1 MHRLLLLALVA
12 SVGVAVTRADDAPLD
27 ALNESTPSTTPVE
40 PIVSGISPIFGT
52 TERPRLYAGN
62 YLVVAPKVVR
72 PGMPYAVS
80 VNILKSPETEHIVRV
95 EIRTGR
101 NDTVGARVVSG
112 VRTGRPQ
119 NITIE
124 ELSAESLL
132 PGTEYKVY
140 VRAETISSHIVFEQ
154 EHEVE
159 YNAKSL
165 SVFVQTDKAIYKPG
179 STVHYRT
186 VVVHPDLTPF
196 TGTVTVKIR
205 DPNQNIISQQLEKSL
220 TKGVFGSELELST
233 EPPLGDWTIVV
244 ETSTGIKYEKIFS
257 VDKYVLP
264 KFEVNVKTPSFI
276 TINDDLSVLVDAKY
290 TYGKG
295 VSGKAKVTL
304 ELPWHRWHTITRP
317 VDPTAQTEDEQLIER
332 TVKLNNMGEAT
343 VVFSNDE
350 LKKAKLISDYGG
362 SSIRILATV
371 TEDLTD
377 IQRNGTTQIVAYRHD
392 VKMEVETLGDTF
404 KPGLNHKVVIAL
416 KQMDDTPIKGSV
428 PRRVQVTTVYS
439 YPYVPD
445 ASTQPSQKNVQIVD
459 LDAHG
464 TTVLTLNPPINCT
477 TASVETQY
485 DRTGTDNFTDSV
497 IYNRVFLEASKSPTN
512 SFLQLLPDHDGAVD
526 AGKTLSFSVRAT
538 EPLAVITYQVMSRGS
553 IVLSQDI
560 PMDSETTTISFAAT
574 NQMAPKSR
582 LLVYA
587 VRPSNK
593 EILVDATDFKVDGLF
608 RNNVSLSLDRTSA
621 EPGQSVKFTVKAE
634 PDSYVG
640 LAAVDQSVLLLKSGN
655 DITQQ
660 MVEEDVEQYDTTGS
674 SGGRFRPWG
683 APFRRK
689 RSIWYPWG
697 GIAGRDAASIVE
709 NSGVYFLTDAYLYRL
724 PEPPIYKSMVS
735 DGAVPEMVF
744 ESVASAVPPP
754 NSMPAPLRV
763 RSNFPET
770 WVWVRE
776 TVENGTGEAVYEAV
790 APDTI
795 TSWVAS
801 AFAINE
807 DDGLGVAPT
816 TSKLKVFRP
825 FFIRLNLPYS
835 VKRGEKLALQVLVF
849 NYLEKEQDVRVV
861 LKHEKDSGFDFVQKD
876 GSIKKNKKDKN
887 YNVRVL
893 SVPGGGVSKAVYFP
907 IVPTKIGNVKLSI
920 VAQAAQ
926 AGDAIEM
933 PLKVEP
939 EGYRV
944 DRNVPVIIDLAGGK
958 INNFTKE
965 VDLQFPSD
973 AVDGSRRA
981 RVDIVGDIMGPALSN
996 IDSLVQMP
1004 FGCGEQNM
1012 VTLVPNIV
1020 VLRYLKATNRAN
1032 SLIESKAIKYME
1044 AGYQRELTYKRD
1056 DNSFSAFG
1064 QSDSHGST
1072 WLTAFVVRSFKQ
1084 AQKFVFVD
1092 DSVLQKSINFLI
1104 SQQQQEN
1111 GAFAERGEIHH
1122 KDMQGGAGEG
1132 GPALTAY
1139 VLIALLEN
1147 GVSNDKAL
1155 NYLETSLD
1163 AIKDDAYALAVTTY
1177 ALYLAGSSKKEVA
1190 LKMVE
1195 EHQITAL
1202 DGSVHWTAKVG
1213 ADKSKDTTQYF
1224 YQPRPVD
1231 VEMTSYVLLTYMLN
1245 GQTEKGLPI
1254 HAGYGYGSDSSRRLR
1269 RKDLL
1274 TSVQRP
1280 GQGCQRR

>member
-724 PEPPIYKSMVS
+724 PEPPIYYAM
-735 DGAVPEMVF
+735 PEMARGWAGPPGLNGPF
-744 ESVASAVPPP
+744 AAPISLSAAGVSEVVSPE
-754 NSMPAPLRV
+754 APRV
-763 RSNFPET
+763 RSNFVET
-770 WVWVRE
+770 WVWAGESVN
-776 TVENGTGEAVYEAV
+776 NGTGEAVYEAV

-1084 AQKFVFVD
+1084 AQNNK
-1092 DSVLQKSINFLI
+1092 
-1104 SQQQQEN
+1104 
-1111 GAFAERGEIHH
+1111 
-1122 KDMQGGAGEG
+1122 
-1132 GPALTAY
+1132 
-1139 VLIALLEN
+1139 
-1147 GVSNDKAL
+1147 
-1155 NYLETSLD
+1155 
-1163 AIKDDAYALAVTTY
+1163 YAP
-1177 ALYLAGSSKKEVA
+1177 
-1190 LKMVE
+1190 
-1195 EHQITAL
+1195 
-1202 DGSVHWTAKVG
+1202 
-1213 ADKSKDTTQYF
+1213 F
-1224 YQPRPVD
+1224 
-1231 VEMTSYVLLTYMLN
+1231 
-1245 GQTEKGLPI
+1245 
-1254 HAGYGYGSDSSRRLR
+1254 
-1269 RKDLL
+1269 
-1274 TSVQRP
+1274 
-1280 GQGCQRR
+1280 

>member
-1 MHRLLLLALVA
+1 M
-12 SVGVAVTRADDAPLD
+12 
-27 ALNESTPSTTPVE
+27 
-40 PIVSGISPIFGT
+40 
-52 TERPRLYAGN
+52 N
-62 YLVVAPKVVR
+62 YVLGDSVVA
-72 PGMPYAVS
+72 GVS
-80 VNILKSPETEHIVRV
+80 FSEDVP
-95 EIRTGR
+95 
-101 NDTVGARVVSG
+101 
-112 VRTGRPQ
+112 
-119 NITIE
+119 
-124 ELSAESLL
+124 
-132 PGTEYKVY
+132 
-140 VRAETISSHIVFEQ
+140 VFKM
-154 EHEVE
+154 
-159 YNAKSL
+159 A
-165 SVFVQTDKAIYKPG
+165 
-179 STVHYRT
+179 
-186 VVVHPDLTPF
+186 
-196 TGTVTVKIR
+196 
-205 DPNQNIISQQLEKSL
+205 
-220 TKGVFGSELELST
+220 
-233 EPPLGDWTIVV
+233 V
-244 ETSTGIKYEKIFS
+244 ET
-257 VDKYVLP
+257 
-264 KFEVNVKTPSFI
+264 
-276 TINDDLSVLVDAKY
+276 
-290 TYGKG
+290 
-295 VSGKAKVTL
+295 
-304 ELPWHRWHTITRP
+304 
-317 VDPTAQTEDEQLIER
+317 
-332 TVKLNNMGEAT
+332 
-343 VVFSNDE
+343 
-350 LKKAKLISDYGG
+350 
-362 SSIRILATV
+362 
-371 TEDLTD
+371 
-377 IQRNGTTQIVAYRHD
+377 
-392 VKMEVETLGDTF
+392 MEV
-404 KPGLNHKVVIAL
+404 
-416 KQMDDTPIKGSV
+416 
-428 PRRVQVTTVYS
+428 
-439 YPYVPD
+439 
-445 ASTQPSQKNVQIVD
+445 
-459 LDAHG
+459 
-464 TTVLTLNPPINCT
+464 
-477 TASVETQY
+477 
-485 DRTGTDNFTDSV
+485 
-497 IYNRVFLEASKSPTN
+497 
-512 SFLQLLPDHDGAVD
+512 
-526 AGKTLSFSVRAT
+526 
-538 EPLAVITYQVMSRGS
+538 
-553 IVLSQDI
+553 
-560 PMDSETTTISFAAT
+560 
-574 NQMAPKSR
+574 AP
-582 LLVYA
+582 
-587 VRPSNK
+587 
-593 EILVDATDFKVDGLF
+593 
-608 RNNVSLSLDRTSA
+608 
-621 EPGQSVKFTVKAE
+621 
-634 PDSYVG
+634 
-640 LAAVDQSVLLLKSGN
+640 
-655 DITQQ
+655 
-660 MVEEDVEQYDTTGS
+660 
-674 SGGRFRPWG
+674 
-683 APFRRK
+683 
-689 RSIWYPWG
+689 
-697 GIAGRDAASIVE
+697 
-709 NSGVYFLTDAYLYRL
+709 
-724 PEPPIYKSMVS
+724 
-735 DGAVPEMVF
+735 
-744 ESVASAVPPP
+744 
-754 NSMPAPLRV
+754 RV
-763 RSNFPET
+763 RKEFPET
-770 WVWVRE
+770 WVFLHSVSRFTVLDHALNFADFSDGVRDVYVLKSLDVTTEVAPRVRKEFPETWVFFNFVSRYLKAQNLPIIQLADSD
-776 TVENGTGEAVYEAV
+776 ENQPRRGQQPVIAPPKIRKDFPEAWIFTTFLAGNISGTGEAVYEAV

-1254 HAGYGYGSDSSRRLR
+1254 VRWLTGQRNAYGGFSSTQDTVMALTALGAYAEKTYSPQFNVQVKAVNGADNQDFAVTSENAIVLQSYELSNLDDPVVLQATGSGVIFAQVQYSYHRVARRDDQPFFCTKDLREVRGGNRMQLDLCCNYTRPGARSNMAVAKVGALTGYKFDADEMAQLTGITDLQRVELEHDDTDMNIYFNPLGSNPVCLSLYSDLVYQVADQKPAEMVLFDYYDPEQQLKTSYTSKLTRTLQDACQDCWSDIPDDSARDEALTRDSDSTGATSGVHASVA
-1269 RKDLL
+1269 LL
-1274 TSVQRP
+1274 GGVLVA
-1280 GQGCQRR
+1280 GMLFL